1 MLNRQTKNHDQQNR
15 KLIRIINYL
24 TFLHSQNL
32 FFVWN
37 SNLTSNIIIESL
49 KLLPKLNRMV
59 KVVLNI

>member
-32 FFVWN
+32 LFC
-37 SNLTSNIIIESL
+37 LEL
-49 KLLPKLNRMV
+49 KFNKQYYY
-59 KVVLNI
+59 